1 MSTAESNNSA
11 VNESLTAINLQA
23 SLTVR
28 DVSASV
34 AWYRD
39 ALGFK
44 VDQQH
49 EREGRI
55 IAVSISAG
63 PVRLLLGQ
71 DNGAKGTE
79 RVKGAGFSLQITT
92 AQNIDAIAERVKQHG
107 ATLDAEPADMPSGVR
122 FFRVTDPDGFKFTI
136 SSERHPS

>member
-11 VNESLTAINLQA
+11 DNESLTAITLQA

-28 DVSASV
+28 DLDTSV

-39 ALGFK
+39 ALGFT
-44 VDQQH
+44 VDQRH
-49 EREGRI
+49 ERDGRT

-79 RVKGAGFSLQITT
+79 RAKGVGFSLQITT
-92 AQNIDAIAERVKQHG
+92 AQDIDTLAERAKRHG
-107 ATLDAEPADMPSGVR
+107 VTLDTEPANMPWGVR
-122 FFRVTDPDGFKFTI
+122 FFRVSDPDGFKFTV
-136 SSERHPS
+136 SSERRDG